1 MKITK
6 EQIENWV
13 GGDNQ
18 NPNYYLMLLEELVNE
33 EYTISEMRNDVIN
46 YNDDEEMRPQ
56 EDNRFLSDGSPNIY

>member
-6 EQIENWV
+6 QQIECWV

-18 NPNYYLMLLEELVNE
+18 NPNFYLCLLEELINK
-33 EYTISEMRNDVIN
+33 EYSISEMRNDVIN
-46 YNDDEEMRPQ
+46 YNDDEEMPPQ

>member
-18 NPNYYLMLLEELVNE
+18 NPNYYLLLLEELVNE
-33 EYTISEMRNDVIN
+33 EYTISEMRNDVID
-46 YNDDEEMRPQ
+46 YNDDEDIE
-56 EDNRFLSDGSPNIY
+56 E

>member
-13 GGDNQ
+13 GGDSTVDAC
-18 NPNYYLMLLEELVNE
+18 LSVLEDLVNG
-33 EYTISEMRNDVIN
+33 EYSISEMRNDVIN
-46 YNDDEEMRPQ
+46 YNDDEEMPPQ

>member
-1 MKITK
+1 MRITK

-18 NPNYYLMLLEELVNE
+18 NPNYYLLLLEELVNE
-33 EYTISEMRNDVIN
+33 KYTISEMRNDVIN
-46 YNDDEEMRPQ
+46 YNDDEEMPPQ

>member
-1 MKITK
+1 MRITK

-18 NPNYYLMLLEELVNE
+18 NPNYYLLLLEELVNE

-46 YNDDEEMRPQ
+46 YNDDEEMQPQ

>member
-18 NPNYYLMLLEELVNE
+18 NPNYYLLLLVELVNE
-33 EYTISEMRNDVIN
+33 KYTISEMRNDVIN
-46 YNDDEEMRPQ
+46 YNDDEEMPPQ

>member
-18 NPNYYLMLLEELVNE
+18 HPNYYLELLEELLNG
-33 EYTISEMRNDVIN
+33 EYSISEMRNDVIN
-46 YNDDEEMRPQ
+46 YNDDDEIPPQ
-56 EDNRFLSDGSPNIY
+56 WDKEPHINDY

>member
-1 MKITK
+1 MRITK

-18 NPNYYLMLLEELVNE
+18 NPNYYLLLLEELVNE
-33 EYTISEMRNDVIN
+33 EYSISEMRNHVIN
-46 YNDDEEMRPQ
+46 YNDDEEMPPQ